1 MWLSSHHSG
10 LADPPRERRSPL
22 DGAVGD
28 SYIAADDIADRVQHF
43 DTWFAAM
50 ATSPRRDEIV
60 QRNLGLPATVL
71 SSSLLP
77 WDGIAEV
84 VELLRLGVS
93 ATLVDLAC
101 GRGGYGLEVAART
114 GASLIGVDFSAEA
127 IRQAGQCADALGRDA
142 CFVVADI
149 AATGL
154 TAASVDGVMC
164 IDAIHIVAEASAV
177 FDELRRIL
185 RPGGRAV
192 VTNWEAWDR
201 DSDALPEWVHRV
213 DCARWFAAAGFTDI
227 AVVERPGWEQQER
240 ALWAEAANLDPAGDD
255 AVTAL
260 RDEAI
265 EELPHVPLT
274 RRVLA
279 SATAPPHPLAY

>member
-1 MWLSSHHSG
+1 M
-10 LADPPRERRSPL
+10 
-22 DGAVGD
+22 
-28 SYIAADDIADRVQHF
+28 AADDIADRVQHF
-43 DTWFAAM
+43 DNWYAAM

-60 QRNLGLPATVL
+60 QRHLGLPAAML

-84 VELLRLGVS
+84 VELLRLPAP

-114 GASLIGVDFSAEA
+114 GASLIGIDFSVEA
-127 IRQAGQCADALGRDA
+127 IRQADQCADALGRDA
-142 CFVVADI
+142 RFVVADI

-154 TAASVDGVMC
+154 PTASVDGVMC
-164 IDAIHIVAEASAV
+164 IDAVHIVAEPADV
-177 FDELRRIL
+177 FAELRRVL

-192 VTNWEAWDR
+192 VTSWEARDR
-201 DSDALPEWVHRV
+201 DDDALPEWVRRV
-213 DCARWFAAAGFTDI
+213 DCAAWFAAAGFTDI
-227 AVVERPGWEQQER
+227 AVVERPVWEQRER
-240 ALWAEAANLDPAGDD
+240 ALWAEAAILDPAGDD
-255 AVTAL
+255 AVAAL

-279 SATAPPHPLAY
+279 SATAPPHLVAR